1 MLESLFNKV
10 AGLSQL
16 NNTVAN
22 IADET
27 VLSIVAQ
34 SWAWESQELD
44 KNQVNFT
51 DIRPIIN
58 ICVFLVEFERV

>member
-16 NNTVAN
+16 NNTMAN
-22 IADET
+22 ITDET

-44 KNQVNFT
+44 NQVNFT